1 MKKLILVCCFML
13 LATFVQ
19 AQQVQ
24 QDSLARQEYD
34 KWKGELTNN
43 AANLPHFYLQTT
55 SQRLDGSS
63 ALVKLA
69 IASPSVSQKIL
80 IKPLKIE
87 RSSNNE
93 PNFVEIGKSSTISS
107 QSTKSNDIANFSEVS
122 IVVAADSQADAL
134 EIIVFSDND
143 QNKRSLVIDL
153 KDSISTATITSLS
166 R

>member
-13 LATFVQ
+13 STTFAQ
-19 AQQVQ
+19 AQ

-34 KWKGELTNN
+34 KWKSALTSNV
-43 AANLPHFYLQTT
+43 ANLPHFYLQTT
-55 SQRLDGSS
+55 SQRLDDSS
-63 ALVKLA
+63 ALIKLA

-87 RSSNNE
+87 KSLNNE
-93 PNFVEIGKSSTISS
+93 PNLVEVGKSSTISS
-107 QSTKSNDIANFSEVS
+107 ESTKSNGIANFSEVS
-122 IVVAADSQADAL
+122 IIIPADSQADAL

-153 KDSISTATITSLS
+153 KDSISRAMITSLS

>member
-19 AQQVQ
+19 AQQ
-24 QDSLARQEYD
+24 DSLARQEYD
-34 KWKGELTNN
+34 KWKSALTSNV
-43 AANLPHFYLQTT
+43 ANLPHFYLQTT
-55 SQRLDGSS
+55 SQRLDESN
-63 ALVKLA
+63 ALIKLA

-80 IKPLKIE
+80 IKTLKIE
-87 RSSNNE
+87 KSLNNE
-93 PNFVEIGKSSTISS
+93 PNLVEVGKSSTISS
-107 QSTKSNDIANFSEVS
+107 QSTKSNGLINFSEVS
-122 IVVAADSQADAL
+122 IVVPADSRADAL

>member
-19 AQQVQ
+19 AQ

-69 IASPSVSQKIL
+69 IASPNISQQIL
-80 IKPLKIE
+80 IKTLKIE
-87 RSSNNE
+87 KSLNNE
-93 PNFVEIGKSSTISS
+93 PNLVEVGKPSTISS
-107 QSTKSNDIANFSEVS
+107 QSRKSNGLINFSEVS
-122 IVVAADSQADAL
+122 IVIPADSQADAL